1 VNDRMF
7 YVLVLGGL
15 ALVGCGGLT
24 AAGSDKGTADAE
36 PSDATSGE
44 DGFPSETAYAPDAYG
59 LPESRDASTGPGDT
73 WFPNEVAPPPP
84 PPPDAQVH
92 DAGAS
97 DASEYADARVQ
108 DAGYCVPCEAP

>member
-7 YVLVLGGL
+7 HVLVLGGL
-15 ALVGCGGLT
+15 ALVGCGGST
-24 AAGSDKGTADAE
+24 AGGSDKATGDAE
-36 PSDATSGE
+36 PSDARSAE
-44 DGFPSETAYAPDAYG
+44 DGFPSETASEADASG
-59 LPESRDASTGPGDT
+59 LPESSDATTHPGDAA
-73 WFPNEVAPPPP
+73 FSSDLPPPS
-84 PPPDAQVH
+84 DAQAP